1 MVSDSHNIVCFRI
14 VTKEVYVPIPD
25 NRFVYDG
32 TLHIVYLFSAAMI
45 VQTRAKPSLLELC
58 RVQPIFTFSR
68 LQRYGNNLCNTV
80 AEIASALVFG
90 QKSENL
96 FTSCL

>member
-1 MVSDSHNIVCFRI
+1 MVWGGGVF
-14 VTKEVYVPIPD
+14 
-25 NRFVYDG
+25 
-32 TLHIVYLFSAAMI
+32 TLHLYCIKHSVIPNLDIHCYIVYLFSAAMI

-90 QKSENL
+90 QKSEKPFHLLSLINRKD
-96 FTSCL
+96 